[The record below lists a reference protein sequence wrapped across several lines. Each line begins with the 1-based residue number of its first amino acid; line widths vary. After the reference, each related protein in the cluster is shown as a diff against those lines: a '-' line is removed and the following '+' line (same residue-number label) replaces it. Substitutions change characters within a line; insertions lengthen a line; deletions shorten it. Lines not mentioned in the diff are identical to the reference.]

1 MLKDRRV
8 LMEKEMLAMKH
19 DCGQL
24 YLMIVKNQYVPGDKT
39 RYDTMR
45 SLLTDMI
52 IDIAVVDQMIADGHE

>member
-8 LMEKEMLAMKH
+8 LMEKEMLDMKNE
-19 DCGQL
+19 CGQL
-24 YLMIVKNQYVPGDKT
+24 YLKIAKNQHVPGDKT

-52 IDIAVVDQMIADGHE
+52 IDLEIVDQMIADGHE

>member
-8 LMEKEMLAMKH
+8 LMEKEIQEMKH

-24 YLMIVKNQYVPGDKT
+24 YLKIAKNQHIPGDQT

-45 SLLTDMI
+45 SLLTDMMV
-52 IDIAVVDQMIADGHE
+52 DLAVVDQMIADGHE